1 MQKKTIIVFGATGNL
16 GAYTVM
22 ELLQYNFTVIAV
34 GHREN
39 DNHFFTDHGVAYY
52 SVDIC
57 DKNNFQTLPTQ
68 NIYGV
73 VHLAGEL
80 PSRKEFNPTLLL
92 DSIIKGT
99 LNILEYIKAVK
110 AEVIVFPQTPFD
122 AFSYHNTPKIIP
134 AEIQRSF
141 PPTGDHSIY
150 TIAKNAAVDL
160 IEHYHYQYGIRR
172 FILRFFTIYQYHP
185 NPYHYANYIRKKMP
199 YRTLI
204 DKAIKGEP
212 IEIWGD
218 PKRAKEMV
226 YIKDFTYL
234 VSLCLNSEKQGGV
247 YNVGNGWQISLEEQI
262 KNIIKVFSPK
272 DKQSPIIYCPEKPEA
287 LQAAFD
293 ISKTQKE
300 LHFSPRFSNLD
311 SLKDLYKEMQEEP
324 FSQLWGKKEDYE

>member
-1 MQKKTIIVFGATGNL
+1 MEKKTIVVFGATGNL

-22 ELLQYNFTVIAV
+22 ELLRYNFTVIAV
-34 GHREN
+34 GHRAN
-39 DNHFFTDHGVAYY
+39 DNNFFKDHGATYY

-57 DKNNFQTLPTQ
+57 NKESMQILPTH

-80 PSRKEFNPTLLL
+80 PSRYEYNPASLI

-99 LNILEYIKAVK
+99 LNVLEYIRSVK
-110 AEVIVFPQTPFD
+110 AEVIIFPQTPFD
-122 AFSYHNTPKIIP
+122 VSNYHNTTKAIP
-134 AEIQRSF
+134 ADTQRSF
-141 PPTGDHSIY
+141 PTTGDHSIY

-185 NPYHYANYIRKKMP
+185 SPFHYANYIRKKMP
-199 YRTLI
+199 YRILI

-234 VSLCLNSEKQGGV
+234 VRLCLESPIQGGI
-247 YNVGNGWQISLEEQI
+247 YNVGNGWQVTLEEQI
-262 KNIIKVFSPK
+262 QGIINVFSPK
-272 DKQSPIIYCPEKPEA
+272 EKKSPIIYRPEKQDS

-293 ISKTQKE
+293 ISKTQQE
-300 LHFSPRFSNLD
+300 LNYSPQFSYLE
-311 SLKDLYKEMQEEP
+311 SLKDLYQEMQEEP
-324 FSQLWGKKEDYE
+324 FAQLWGKKDDYE